1 VETRYDTQSLLLAR
15 LADAADP
22 TAWAEFVD
30 RYADLVRRFCH
41 LRGLGDADTEDTL
54 QDVLLSLT
62 KAMPGFRYDPSK
74 GKFRSYLKTVVV
86 HAISKK
92 LLQNPRH
99 TRLSALG
106 SSDAPADGSGGS
118 NSTAEETLWESEWR
132 QYHLRRAL
140 KVIDAEFSHTDRQS
154 FERNALRGEPA
165 QQVADALQIS
175 LDSVYQAKSRI
186 SRRLSALI
194 RVQVDEEG

>member
-1 VETRYDTQSLLLAR
+1 MLSHSATQSILLAR
-15 LADAADP
+15 LADSQDP
-22 TAWAEFVD
+22 TAWAEFVE
-30 RYADLVRRFCH
+30 RYADLIRRFCH
-41 LRGLGDADTEDTL
+41 LRGLSDADTEDTL

-62 KAMPGFRYDPSK
+62 KSMPGFRYDPSK

-99 TRLSALG
+99 ARLSAVG
-106 SSDAPADGSGGS
+106 STGTPADE
-118 NSTAEETLWESEWR
+118 ADEALWESEWR

-140 KVIDAEFSHTDRQS
+140 KTIEAEFSHSDRQA

-165 QQVADALQIS
+165 QNVADALNIS
-175 LDSVYQAKSRI
+175 VDSVYQAKSRI

-194 RVQVDEEG
+194 RQQVEEEG

>member
-1 VETRYDTQSLLLAR
+1 MLSHSATQSLLLSR
-15 LADAADP
+15 LADGQDP

-30 RYADLVRRFCH
+30 RYADLIRRFCQ
-41 LRGLGDADTEDTL
+41 LRGLTDADTEDTL

-62 KAMPGFRYDPSK
+62 KSMPGFRYDPSK

-92 LLQNPRH
+92 LAQNPRH
-99 TRLSALG
+99 ARLASVG
-106 SSDAPADGSGGS
+106 SSSSPTDL
-118 NSTAEETLWESEWR
+118 TEEALWESEWR

-140 KVIDAEFSHTDRQS
+140 KVIEAEFSHADRQA

-165 QQVADALQIS
+165 QQVATALNIS
-175 LDSVYQAKSRI
+175 VDSVYQAKSRI

-194 RVQVDEEG
+194 REQVEEEG